1 MHFTDT
7 CNGNLTFTRSR
18 HYVHIHSMAN
28 PKWWLLHMCF
38 GACKKVQ
45 KFHAM
50 QTMMLPGTYW
60 ALVESI
66 LYSSWYLDA
75 AHMDTDKH
83 KLGKK
88 RGQES
93 RKGKE
98 RGKSKKRL
106 PLQFFPPFTCILSQ
120 NAVIFELHS
129 GESEQQESVLQESP
143 KWDLIIH

>member
-1 MHFTDT
+1 
-7 CNGNLTFTRSR
+7 
-18 HYVHIHSMAN
+18 
-28 PKWWLLHMCF
+28 
-38 GACKKVQ
+38 
-45 KFHAM
+45 
-50 QTMMLPGTYW
+50 
-60 ALVESI
+60 
-66 LYSSWYLDA
+66 
-75 AHMDTDKH
+75 MDTDKH

-106 PLQFFPPFTCILSQ
+106 PRQFFPPFTCILSQ